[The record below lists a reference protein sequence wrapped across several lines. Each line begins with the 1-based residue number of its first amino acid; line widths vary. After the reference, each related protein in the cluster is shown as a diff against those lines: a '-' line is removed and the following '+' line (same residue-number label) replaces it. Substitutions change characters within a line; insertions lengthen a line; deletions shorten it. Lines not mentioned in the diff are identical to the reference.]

1 MAATTEHDRSGDDQ
15 AERTGAGQGRAR
27 RGRLVVAMG
36 LAATLV
42 GSMAVVVVM
51 PSGVAAADPLTVF
64 TPYPAVSVAPGSKVS
79 FTLTVKSNVRRQV
92 ALAVSGVP
100 SGWSATLYGGGYVID
115 AVTADPSTT
124 SPEVRLDVTVPAETT
139 TKTARI
145 AVTGSSGSLSDRLAL
160 TVGVNTEAGG
170 SVDLKTDFP
179 ALQGPASGTF
189 SFSLTLSNNTPQD
202 LTFALS
208 AQGPAGWTVTA
219 HPSSQEQAS
228 STTVNAGSTATVS
241 VSANPPDAVTAGDYP
256 ITVTASSGPQTV
268 DAKLGVTIVGDY
280 KLTLT
285 TPDGRL
291 NANGTAGSQI
301 SRSLSIHNDGSAP
314 LNGVKVS
321 ATPPNGWKVTFS
333 PSDTID
339 QVAPGQDGQVTALI
353 TPSGDAVAGDY
364 VVSFSASAASEGSSG
379 NAATASQEI
388 RVTVETSLVW
398 GLVGLLLIAAVLAGL
413 FWVFR
418 TYGRR

>member
-1 MAATTEHDRSGDDQ
+1 MATTEHDRSRDD
-15 AERTGAGQGRAR
+15 RVDNVRAGRKPSAR
-27 RGRLVVAMG
+27 SRLAIAIG
-36 LAATLV
+36 LAAALAASVTGAAL
-42 GSMAVVVVM
+42 GPAR
-51 PSGVAAADPLTVF
+51 AAAAEPLTVF

-92 ALAVSGVP
+92 ALAVSGIP
-100 SGWSATLYGGGYVID
+100 TGWSATLYGGGYVID
-115 AVTADPSTT
+115 AVTADPSAS
-124 SPEVRLDVTVPAETT
+124 SPEVRLDVTVPAETA

-145 AVTGSSGSLSDRLAL
+145 AVTGSSGSLSDRLDL
-160 TVGVNTEAGG
+160 TVSVNTEAGG

-208 AQGPAGWTVTA
+208 AQGPAGRTVTA

-228 STTVNAGSTATVS
+228 STTVNAGSNTTIS

-256 ITVTASSGPQTV
+256 IMVTASSGPQTV

-285 TPDGRL
+285 TPDARL

-301 SRSLSIHNDGSAP
+301 SRSLSVRNDGSAP

-321 ATPPNGWKVTFS
+321 ATPPNGWKVTFT

-339 QVAPGQDGQVTALI
+339 QIAPGQDGQVTALI

-364 VVSFSASAASEGSSG
+364 VVAFSASATSEGSTGS
-379 NAATASQEI
+379 AATASQDI

>member
-1 MAATTEHDRSGDDQ
+1 MA
-15 AERTGAGQGRAR
+15 
-27 RGRLVVAMG
+27 
-36 LAATLV
+36 
-42 GSMAVVVVM
+42 GSAVE
-51 PSGVAAADPLTVF
+51 PTRVAAAEPLTVF

-79 FTLTVKSNVRRQV
+79 FNLTVKSNVRRQV

-100 SGWSATLYGGGYVID
+100 TGWSATLYGGGYVID
-115 AVTADPSTT
+115 AVTADPSA
-124 SPEVRLDVTVPAETT
+124 SAAEVRLDVTVPADTA
-139 TKTARI
+139 TKSAHITL
-145 AVTGSSGSLSDRLAL
+145 TGSSGSLSDRLNL
-160 TVGVNTEAGG
+160 TVSVNTEAGG

-202 LTFALS
+202 LTFALTT
-208 AQGPAGWTVTA
+208 QGPAGWTVAA

-228 STTVNAGSTATVS
+228 STTVNAGSNTTIS
-241 VSANPPDAVTAGDYP
+241 VSANPPDGVTAGDFP

-301 SRSLSIHNDGSAP
+301 SRSLSVHNDGSAP

-321 ATPPNGWKVTFS
+321 STPPNGWKVSFT
-333 PSDTID
+333 PSDTIE
-339 QVAPGQDGQVTALI
+339 QIAPGQDGQITALI

-364 VVSFSASAASEGSSG
+364 VVAFSASAASADSTGSAVS
-379 NAATASQEI
+379 ASQDI